1 MKMLKALALVFA
13 LTIGGGVAHAQG
25 PGNPVLVGSE
35 NSPDLRGPDDRA
47 KNIDNARDAATA
59 QPRRSSSSRARAAR
73 PEDIVA
79 GAEVRDSKGVVVG
92 TIESVSMAAAV
103 VVSPGGK
110 VEVPLEA
117 FGVNS
122 KGLLIGMTKAA
133 FDAVVAGAN
142 KPSG

>member
-1 MKMLKALALVFA
+1 MKMLKLLALAFA
-13 LTIGGGVAHAQG
+13 LTIGAGVAHAQG

-35 NSPDLRGPDDRA
+35 NAPDLRGPDDRA

-59 QPRRSSSSRARAAR
+59 QPRRNTNRARAAK
-73 PEDIVA
+73 PEDVSV

-117 FGVNS
+117 FGVNN

-133 FDAVVAGAN
+133 FDAVVAGAT